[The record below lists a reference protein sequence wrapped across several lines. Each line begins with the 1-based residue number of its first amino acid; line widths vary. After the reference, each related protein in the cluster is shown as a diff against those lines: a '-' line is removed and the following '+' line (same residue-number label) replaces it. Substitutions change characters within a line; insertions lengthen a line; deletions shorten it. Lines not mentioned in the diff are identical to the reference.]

1 MKIMLGA
8 PCYDDHELRRVAAV
22 LRSGWLTQGSR
33 VEELE
38 RDFAKYIGVG
48 DAIAVFNGTCA
59 LHTALS
65 ALGVGPG
72 DEILVPSFTFIAT
85 ANAVL
90 YQNARPVFVDID
102 PQTLNINP
110 EDMELK
116 ITKRTKGVIPV
127 HYGGLPAE
135 MDTVNQIAEKH
146 GLFVLEDAAEAIG
159 AVYKGKKV
167 GSLGAATIFSL
178 HAQKVITTG
187 EGGII
192 TTDNEKLAEACRR
205 IRDHGRD
212 AQTKQFVC
220 LGYNYRMTEMQAALG
235 VEQLKKI
242 ETIIQKRIAN
252 ANYLAKR
259 LIQDHNLVLPQV
271 SPHLRHTFMLY
282 TIRVN
287 SGRDALMEYLHK
299 QGVEAKVYFHPIH
312 LEPFYKTTFD
322 LSEGLLPVTEKVS
335 RQVLSLP
342 VHAKLTQEELD
353 YIADNTLHFLSLERS
368 RNLEGNR

>member
-1 MKIMLGA
+1 MKIMLAA
-8 PCYDDHELRRVAAV
+8 PCYDGHELQRVAAV
-22 LRSGWLTQGSR
+22 LRSGWLTQGSQ

-38 RDFAKYIGVG
+38 KDFAKYIDVG
-48 DAIAVFNGTCA
+48 NAIAVFNGTCA
-59 LHTALS
+59 LHTVLS
-65 ALGVGPG
+65 ALGVEPG
-72 DEILVPSFTFIAT
+72 DEILIPSFTFIAT

-90 YQNARPVFVDID
+90 YQNARPVFIDID

-110 EDMELK
+110 EDMERK
-116 ITKRTKGVIPV
+116 ITKRTKGVILV

-135 MDTVNQIAEKH
+135 MDTVSQIAEKH

-167 GSLGAATIFSL
+167 GSLGVAAIFSL

-192 TTDNEKLAEACRR
+192 TTDDEELAEACRR

-242 ETIIQKRIAN
+242 ETIIQKRISN
-252 ANYLAKR
+252 ANYLTKR
-259 LIQDHNLVLPQV
+259 LVQDHNLVLPQV
-271 SPHLRHTFMLY
+271 SPYLRHTFMLY
-282 TIRVN
+282 TIRVK
-287 SGRDALMEYLHK
+287 SGRDALMEYLNK
-299 QGVEAKVYFHPIH
+299 QGVEAKV
-312 LEPFYKTTFD
+312 
-322 LSEGLLPVTEKVS
+322 
-335 RQVLSLP
+335 
-342 VHAKLTQEELD
+342 
-353 YIADNTLHFLSLERS
+353 
-368 RNLEGNR
+368 

>member
-22 LRSGWLTQGSR
+22 LRSGWLTQGSQ

-38 RDFAKYIGVG
+38 KDFAKYIGVG

-59 LHTALS
+59 LHTVLS

-90 YQNARPVFVDID
+90 YQNARPVFIDID
-102 PQTLNINP
+102 PQTLNIDP
-110 EDMELK
+110 EDMERK
-116 ITKRTKGVIPV
+116 MTKRTKGVIPV

-135 MDTVNQIAEKH
+135 MGTVSQIAEKH
-146 GLFVLEDAAEAIG
+146 GLFVLEDAAEAVG
-159 AVYKGKKV
+159 AVYKGEKV
-167 GSLGAATIFSL
+167 GSLGVAAIFSL

-192 TTDNEKLAEACRR
+192 TTDDEELAEACRR

-220 LGYNYRMTEMQAALG
+220 LGYNYRMTEMQATLG

-252 ANYLAKR
+252 ANYLTKR
-259 LIQDHNLVLPQV
+259 LIQDDNLVLPQV
-271 SPHLRHTFMLY
+271 SPYLRHTFMLY

-287 SGRDALMEYLHK
+287 SGRDALMEYLHN

-342 VHAKLTQEELD
+342 VHAKLTQEELG
-353 YIADNTLHFLSLERS
+353 YITDNVLNFAENMES
-368 RNLEGNR
+368 NQ

>member
-8 PCYDDHELRRVAAV
+8 PCYDDHEVQRVATV
-22 LRSGWLTQGSR
+22 LRSGWLTQGSQ
-33 VEELE
+33 VEMLE
-38 RDFAKYIGVG
+38 RNFAKYIDVE

-59 LHTALS
+59 LHTVLS
-65 ALGVGPG
+65 ALGVGPR

-85 ANAVL
+85 ANAIL

-102 PQTLNINP
+102 PQTLNIDP
-110 EDMELK
+110 EDMERK

-135 MDTVNQIAEKH
+135 MDTVIQIAEKH

-167 GSLGAATIFSL
+167 GNLGVAAIFSL

-192 TTDNEKLAEACRR
+192 TTDDEKLAEACRR

-212 AQTKQFVC
+212 AQTKHFVC

-252 ANYLAKR
+252 ANYLTER
-259 LIQDHNLVLPQV
+259 LIQNHNLVLPQV
-271 SPHLRHTFMLY
+271 PPHLRHTFMLY
-282 TIRVN
+282 TIRVK
-287 SGRDALMEYLHK
+287 SDRDLLMEYLCK

-312 LEPFYKTTFD
+312 LEPFYRKAFD

-342 VHAKLTQEELD
+342 VHAKLTQEELG
-353 YIADNTLHFLSLERS
+353 YIADNIVHFSIA
-368 RNLEGNR
+368 